1 MLFFILLV
9 SLAILWLED
18 LLGFFAHDEV
28 IMGGYSFSSWDL
40 KPWVVL
46 LGHLRLEFRSFFW
59 VLFQVIL
66 NILIFL
72 TKDSVFLL
80 ARIMPEIFFF
90 GPVEIWCPV
99 LFRQM
104 MHIMVRMFSLFR
116 DDMLSLVVLII
127 INQFVVLAFH
137 WDHMVREI

>member
-1 MLFFILLV
+1 
-9 SLAILWLED
+9 
-18 LLGFFAHDEV
+18 
-28 IMGGYSFSSWDL
+28 MGGYSFSSWDL

-90 GPVEIWCPV
+90 GPVEIWRPV